1 MLMEILFAKRVGTAV
16 VRYSRTEGWN
26 DKATYEIKYGD
37 ITHDSS
43 YDPELMKLGVGGYYA
58 RIVKAKVCLYKK
70 MAGQILMKLLHI

>member
-1 MLMEILFAKRVGTAV
+1 MEILLPKRVGTAV

-43 YDPELMKLGVGGYYA
+43 YDPELMNWELEDIM
-58 RIVKAKVCLYKK
+58 REIVKAKVCLYKK